1 MDYYNTLRNSVAN
14 KIAGTA
20 SGINDNNCNLLRDAF
35 NPCLLLHNFYGSY
48 KKILSLNHKMVDWR
62 GHNIFSP

>member
-48 KKILSLNHKMVDWR
+48 KKISEFK
-62 GHNIFSP
+62 S